1 MKNDIIEQ
9 LYFGNID
16 PSALTFD
23 RDSEFGQAMDDLTN
37 AEEHIRS
44 VLSEADK
51 PVFEKLIKA
60 QHTIDAA
67 TAQDAFAKGFRLGAK
82 LMLAVFDDSADAL
95 HELIE

>member
-1 MKNDIIEQ
+1 MKNDVIEQ

-16 PSALTFD
+16 LSALTFD
-23 RDSEFGQAMDDLTN
+23 QHSEFGQAMDTLTE
-37 AEEHIRS
+37 AEEHIGS

-51 PVFEKLIKA
+51 PIFEKLIQA

-82 LMLAVFDDSADAL
+82 LMLAVFDDSDDTL